1 MTEIGK
7 AYIQIVPSMEGFGN
21 QVKSTITGES
31 GSAGES
37 GGKTFGD
44 RFKSAAGMGIKAIG
58 AGIAAAGAAAVAL
71 GKASLEGYAEYEQL
85 AGGAQ
90 KIFDQ
95 MDYSKIAA
103 DAQNAYQTMNLSANE
118 YLSMM
123 NSVGATFSQ
132 TMGDEKGY
140 ETAKMGM
147 QAIADYASGTGKD
160 VGNLNDKFSL
170 ITRSASSYQSIADQ
184 FSGVLPALSKDFLSQ
199 AQAAGFLSKNYTDLT
214 KVPVAEYQQAVSLM
228 LQKGVADLGLANNTI
243 NETKTTLSGSVAAMK
258 ASWSNLVVGIADE
271 NANLEVLINNF
282 IDSTITA
289 GENIIPRVEQIIS
302 GLGTLINAAAEKLVP
317 VVVTTIV
324 NNLPQIVQSGVQLVV
339 TLAGA
344 LIQAL
349 PQLIAAVPEIFRAL
363 VSGFQA
369 QWPQIQQ
376 AGRDIVTQMGNAV
389 KSLASQALSWGQDL
403 IQNFVNGIKSKISAV
418 GEAMSG
424 VAQKAASFIHFSEPD
439 EGPLS
444 QFHTFAPDMMQ
455 LFAKGIIQNLGT
467 VENAMQSVAGLAAEE
482 MAGENI
488 LRMRTGRANTMPA
501 RNNTMVQ
508 TTTKVT
514 FEGSLAPLAMILQ
527 PLIEEESARVGNSFA
542 PA

>member
-7 AYIQIVPSMEGFGN
+7 AYIQIVPSMEGFGS
-21 QVKSTITGES
+21 QVKSAITGES
-31 GSAGES
+31 GSAGDS
-37 GGKTFGD
+37 SGKTFGE
-44 RFKSAAGMGIKAIG
+44 RFKSAAGAGIKAIG
-58 AGIAAAGAAAVAL
+58 AGIAEAGAAAVAL
-71 GKASLEGYAEYEQL
+71 GKSSLEGFAEYEQL
-85 AGGAQ
+85 VGGAQ

-103 DAQNAYQTMNLSANE
+103 DAQNAYQTMNLSASE

-140 ETAKMGM
+140 ETAKIGM

-184 FSGVLPALSKDFLSQ
+184 FSGVLPALSKDFLAQ
-199 AQAAGFLSKNYTDLT
+199 AQAAGYLSQNYTDLT
-214 KVPVAEYQQAVSLM
+214 KVPVAEYQEAVSLM

-271 NANLEVLINNF
+271 NANLDMLINNF
-282 IDSTITA
+282 IESTLSA

-302 GLGTLINAAAEKLVP
+302 GLGTLINAAAQRMVP

-349 PQLIAAVPEIFRAL
+349 PQLIAAIPEIFRAL

-376 AGRDIVTQMGNAV
+376 AGRDIVTQLGNAV
-389 KSLASQALSWGQDL
+389 RSLASQALQWGADMMNSF
-403 IQNFVNGIKSKISAV
+403 ISGIKSKISAI
-418 GEAMSG
+418 GEAARS
-424 VAQKAASFIHFSEPD
+424 AASTAASFLHFSEPD
-439 EGPLS
+439 RGPLS
-444 QFHTFAPDMMQ
+444 NFHTFAPDMMQ
-455 LFAKGIIQNLGT
+455 MFAKGILQNLGL
-467 VENAMQSVAGLAAEE
+467 VENAMQSVAGVAAGE
-482 MAGENI
+482 MVGENI
-488 LRMRTGRANTMPA
+488 LAMRAGRANTMPA
-501 RNNTMVQ
+501 KNRTMVQ

-527 PLIEEESARVGNSFA
+527 PLIEEETTRVGGSYA